1 MAGSIFNPAPPA
13 IYGNN
18 HTEIYYNIAESLPD
32 SLPSNVANQKLEE
45 DFDMSNMHMILMD
58 KNMDGLEKQNMLSE
72 VDKIDGVKWS
82 LNMNSLIGPS
92 IPDSMIPDDIK
103 KCCKVTTMSLRLS
116 VLNTVPQLQKLINR
130 LLQSIKS

>member
-1 MAGSIFNPAPPA
+1 
-13 IYGNN
+13 
-18 HTEIYYNIAESLPD
+18 
-32 SLPSNVANQKLEE
+32 
-45 DFDMSNMHMILMD
+45 MILMD

-103 KCCKVTTMSLRLS
+103 KSCKVTTMSLRLS

-130 LLQSIKS
+130 LSQSIKS